1 MKKMGILASLALS
14 VTIGGVYAAWLYAD
28 KTVDTSYATMGVSV
42 TGVTSTLQKGTLGAV
57 GSNVAIQI
65 DDVDN
70 DKQHIT
76 EFVVN
81 QDGYFTVTFTAN
93 ANAPLEVL
101 KNGIDLNWYI
111 GLALTTSETP
121 TPTQDTAVTFDD
133 GTLQDNGTPW
143 GARQIFDINEDPVQI
158 NKMIGLDELPTDVTK
173 EDIKNENGDK
183 VGVKYLKD
191 DVVIESR
198 EEKTNGTVVF
208 TYRVEIEA
216 VMAKIRL
223 TEMLLDTKDKHDRYS
238 AIVSKYAFHFHVAEG
253 IVPSVVNE

>member
-42 TGVTSTLQKGTLGAV
+42 TGVTSTLQKGTLGAA

-93 ANAPLEVL
+93 ANAPVEVL
-101 KNGIDLNWYI
+101 KSGIDLNWYI
-111 GLALTTSETP
+111 GLALTTTETP
-121 TPTQDTAVTFDD
+121 TPTEDTAVKFDD
-133 GTLQDNGTPW
+133 GTLQDDGTAW
-143 GARQIFDINEDPVQI
+143 GARQIFDIDEEAVQI
-158 NKMIGLDELPTDVTK
+158 NKMIGLDELPTGVTK
-173 EDIKNENGDK
+173 EDIKNGDEV

-198 EEKTNGTVVF
+198 EEKANGTVVF
-208 TYRVEIEA
+208 TYRVEIED
-216 VMAKIRL
+216 VMDKIKL

-238 AIVSKYAFHFHVAEG
+238 AIISQYAFHFHVAEG

>member
-93 ANAPLEVL
+93 ANAPVEVL

-121 TPTQDTAVTFDD
+121 TPTEDTAVTFDD
-133 GTLQDNGTPW
+133 GTPW
-143 GARQIFDINEDPVQI
+143 GARQIFDINEDAVQI
-158 NKMIGLDELPTDVTK
+158 NKMIGLDELPTGVTK
-173 EDIKNENGDK
+173 EDIKNGDEV
-183 VGVKYLKD
+183 VGVKYLKEG
-191 DVVIESR
+191 VVIESR
-198 EEKTNGTVVF
+198 EEKANGTVVF
-208 TYRVEIEA
+208 TYRVEIED
-216 VMAKIRL
+216 VMDKITL